1 MSHLSCGAVLIV
13 GTVADGDERRVPR
26 PLVRIESRTRH
37 RIPAGPVEVEHRP
50 GLTNEHIFIHPVSH
64 ALFLP
69 LSSVR
74 RSRTAV
80 AYQYNATMTSN
91 ENNADILILSSAI
104 GSGHMRASA
113 AVVRGV
119 DILDPEKRCQ
129 VVDFPHEVSPGV
141 ERLLR
146 DTYLEALKLWPTA
159 YGKLYQSSGT
169 GHRGTFVQQVQTVG
183 LKTLERLVSSTGA
196 RALVAPHFY
205 GAGVLG
211 VYKKQNPGMFSAV
224 VLTDYV
230 PHPIGVP
237 SNLDLYIVADDEAA
251 EAVAKLGVPEERI
264 HATGIPIDP
273 IFEEP
278 ADPGP
283 ARKEVLNLDDDDLP
297 VVLVM
302 GGGLGGGDLED
313 SVSLLLQASEAM
325 HLVVLCGSNE
335 RSRTRLERLAK
346 RGGHEA
352 TFLAFTDR
360 VRELM
365 AAGAVLVTKPG
376 GMSCTEALA
385 SRLPQVL
392 YHPIPGQEEDNAEAM
407 VRYGA
412 GVMVRETSQLLGQTL
427 QILTSADHRHN
438 MVQAAEA
445 AHRPHSARSAASL
458 VLAGLP

>member
-1 MSHLSCGAVLIV
+1 MLSSSLDPALAVL
-13 GTVADGDERRVPR
+13 
-26 PLVRIESRTRH
+26 SR
-37 RIPAGPVEVEHRP
+37 
-50 GLTNEHIFIHPVSH
+50 L
-64 ALFLP
+64 
-69 LSSVR
+69 
-74 RSRTAV
+74 AV
-80 AYQYNATMTSN
+80 DYQYNATMTSN
-91 ENNADILILSSAI
+91 ENSADVLILSSAI

-119 DILDPEKRCQ
+119 GLLDPEKRCSI
-129 VVDFPHEVSPGV
+129 VDFPHEVSPGV

-146 DTYLEALKLWPTA
+146 DAYLQALKLWPTA
-159 YGKLYQSSGT
+159 YGRLYESSGT
-169 GHRGTFVQQVQTVG
+169 GQQGTLVQQVQTAG

-196 RALVAPHFY
+196 HALVAPHFY

-211 VYKKQNPGMFSAV
+211 VYKKQNPSTFAAV

-237 SNLDLYIVADDEAA
+237 LNLDLYVVADDVAA
-251 EAVAKLGVPEERI
+251 EDVAKLGVPEGRI
-264 HATGIPIDP
+264 HPTGIPIDP
-273 IFEEP
+273 IFEVP

-283 ARKEVLNLDDDDLP
+283 ARKEILNLEDDDLP

-313 SVSLLLQASEAM
+313 SVSLLLQASDAM

-335 RSRTRLERLAK
+335 RSRRSLARLAN

-365 AAGAVLVTKPG
+365 AGGTVLVTKPG

-385 SRLPQVL
+385 SSLPQVL
-392 YHPIPGQEEDNAEAM
+392 YHPIPGQEEDNAAAM

-412 GVMVRETSQLLGQTL
+412 GVMVRETSQILGQTL
-427 QILTSADHRHN
+427 KILTSADHRHK
-438 MVQAAEA
+438 MVEAAKT

-458 VLAGLP
+458 ILDGLP